1 MIEKDEDLSNG
12 MIDINEFPDKT
23 NDEIKKN
30 AIRFEIN
37 LGNNNIIFGSGF
49 LCKIYIN
56 DNINYPMP
64 VLITCYHL
72 LKENYLEDHDTLYFS
87 YFLGEEKK
95 KVSLYLSIKRIIYFD
110 KELDVTIIEIKLED
124 KNLDIYSFL
133 EMDQEINV
141 NNPILK
147 NREIYLLH
155 YPKGVQDIIFSK
167 GRINDLIDNTNFI
180 ANYDSEPGSSGSP
193 VIDYEKKKVIG
204 IHRGS
209 FGSDDE
215 KVGFGIILKYV
226 IKEFS
231 EEKKEEIEETYK
243 NLYTYL
249 DTMDMIYIIPKD
261 KNIKLFSEE
270 FVKRYEGFCQ
280 IIYNNLEYSLRQ
292 YFKTSYLTKEDIN
305 KGEFRITLKGIKYA
319 KNMRFMFSRC
329 HLLKKLNAVRTDF
342 SNVVNME
349 HMFEW
354 CENLEDVSDT
364 SYWNLE
370 NVITLK
376 ALFYKCTKLKKIQG
390 IEKWN
395 PIKIKTCEEM
405 FLGCYKSLPLSE
417 TSKIYEWKNVPEKI
431 KVKGAKGY
439 SATNYVSYAFGENL
453 GGTLKY
459 VSDNMP
465 FLKKKK
471 SKKNK

>member
-30 AIRFEIN
+30 AIRFEIKDE
-37 LGNNNIIFGSGF
+37 NNETSFGSGF

-72 LKENYLEDHDTLYFS
+72 LKEKYLKDLDFLYFT
-87 YFLGEEKK
+87 YFLGKEKK
-95 KVSLYLSIKRIIYFD
+95 EVLLDLSIKRIIYFD
-110 KELDVTIIEIKLED
+110 DELDVTIIEIKLED

-133 EMDQEINV
+133 EMDQEIND
-141 NNPILK
+141 LK
-147 NREIYLLH
+147 GRDIYLLH

-167 GRINDLIDNTNFI
+167 GRINDLTDNTNFI

-292 YFKTSYLTKEDIN
+292 DFKTSYLTKEDIN
-305 KGEFRITLKGIKYA
+305 KGEFRITLKGIKYIV
-319 KNMRFMFSRC
+319 C
-329 HLLKKLNAVRTDF
+329 KK
-342 SNVVNME
+342 
-349 HMFEW
+349 
-354 CENLEDVSDT
+354 
-364 SYWNLE
+364 
-370 NVITLK
+370 
-376 ALFYKCTKLKKIQG
+376 
-390 IEKWN
+390 
-395 PIKIKTCEEM
+395 
-405 FLGCYKSLPLSE
+405 
-417 TSKIYEWKNVPEKI
+417 
-431 KVKGAKGY
+431 
-439 SATNYVSYAFGENL
+439 YAF
-453 GGTLKY
+453 Y
-459 VSDNMP
+459 VQWLLSV
-465 FLKKKK
+465 
-471 SKKNK
+471 KNI

>member
-1 MIEKDEDLSNG
+1 
-12 MIDINEFPDKT
+12 
-23 NDEIKKN
+23 
-30 AIRFEIN
+30 
-37 LGNNNIIFGSGF
+37 
-49 LCKIYIN
+49 
-56 DNINYPMP
+56 MP

-95 KVSLYLSIKRIIYFD
+95 KVSLDLSIKRIIYFD
-110 KELDVTIIEIKLED
+110 EELDVTIIEIKLED

-193 VIDYEKKKVIG
+193 VIDYEKKKAIG

-261 KNIKLFSEE
+261 KNI
-270 FVKRYEGFCQ
+270 
-280 IIYNNLEYSLRQ
+280 
-292 YFKTSYLTKEDIN
+292 
-305 KGEFRITLKGIKYA
+305 
-319 KNMRFMFSRC
+319 
-329 HLLKKLNAVRTDF
+329 
-342 SNVVNME
+342 
-349 HMFEW
+349 
-354 CENLEDVSDT
+354 
-364 SYWNLE
+364 
-370 NVITLK
+370 
-376 ALFYKCTKLKKIQG
+376 
-390 IEKWN
+390 
-395 PIKIKTCEEM
+395 
-405 FLGCYKSLPLSE
+405 
-417 TSKIYEWKNVPEKI
+417 
-431 KVKGAKGY
+431 
-439 SATNYVSYAFGENL
+439 
-453 GGTLKY
+453 
-459 VSDNMP
+459 
-465 FLKKKK
+465 
-471 SKKNK
+471 

>member
-72 LKENYLEDHDTLYFS
+72 LKEKYLKDLDFLYFT
-87 YFLGEEKK
+87 YFLGKEKK
-95 KVSLYLSIKRIIYFD
+95 EVLLDLSIKRITYFNE
-110 KELDVTIIEIKLED
+110 KSDVTIIEIKSED

-133 EMDQEINV
+133 EMDQEIND
-141 NNPILK
+141 LK
-147 NREIYLLH
+147 GRDIYLLH

-215 KVGFGIILKYV
+215 KLGFGIILKYV

-231 EEKKEEIEETYK
+231 EERKEEIEETYK

-376 ALFYKCTKLKKIQG
+376 ALFYKCTKLKKIRG

-439 SATNYVSYAFGENL
+439 SATNYVSYALGENL

-459 VSDNMP
+459 VSDNI
-465 FLKKKK
+465 FNDKKKK